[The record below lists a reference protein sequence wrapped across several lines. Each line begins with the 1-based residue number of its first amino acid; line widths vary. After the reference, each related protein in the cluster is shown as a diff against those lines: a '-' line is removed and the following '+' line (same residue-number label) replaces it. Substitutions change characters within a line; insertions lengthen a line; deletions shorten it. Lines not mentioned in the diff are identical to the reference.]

1 IVQTPT
7 AAAGTLPTAPPPPLT
22 AAMSF
27 ERRPSEPGRSRFRIN
42 LPAGHLPIA
51 ALELDVAGGHVLREA
66 RVFEQRLIA
75 GQLAPRPLGR
85 TTLRRVV
92 RDDVTA
98 SALQLPIDPPTEA
111 QLDLEVDDEDNPP
124 LDLRGVTAMFAE
136 LPWIYLEAP
145 AGDLTARYGN
155 STLAA
160 PRYDL
165 EAERGQVRIQSIADA
180 SWGEPR
186 ARSEGENARPAPP
199 LPTYGSSLD
208 LGVFTYVRTVPAGEA
223 GLVALPLDVQVLA
236 HSAGVG
242 PPFSDL

>member
-1 IVQTPT
+1 
-7 AAAGTLPTAPPPPLT
+7 L
-22 AAMSF
+22 
-27 ERRPSEPGRSRFRIN
+27 
-42 LPAGHLPIA
+42 
-51 ALELDVAGGHVLREA
+51 
-66 RVFEQRLIA
+66 
-75 GQLAPRPLGR
+75 LGR

-124 LDLRGVTAMFAE
+124 LDLREITAVFAE

-145 AGDLTARYGN
+145 AGGLTARYGH

-160 PRYDL
+160 PHYDL
-165 EAERGQVRIQSIADA
+165 EAGRRQVRSQSIGDA

-186 ARSEGENARPAPP
+186 PRSEDENARPAPP

-208 LGVFTYVRTVPAGEA
+208 PGLFRYVRSVPAGEA
-223 GLVALPLDVQVLA
+223 GLIALPLDVQVLA
-236 HSAGVG
+236 HSTG
-242 PPFSDL
+242 